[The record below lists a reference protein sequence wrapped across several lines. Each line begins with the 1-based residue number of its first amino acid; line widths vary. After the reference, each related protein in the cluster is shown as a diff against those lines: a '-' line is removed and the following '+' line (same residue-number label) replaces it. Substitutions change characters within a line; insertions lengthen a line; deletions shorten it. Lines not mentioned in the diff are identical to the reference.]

1 MHRLTAALSASGGIL
16 IFASTLAAQSTV
28 TSNPARLFNIS
39 GVLRPADGQPL
50 TPVELVTVA
59 IYADESGGTAL
70 WQDTQTVTTDGA
82 GRYTLLLGATLPE
95 GVPPDLFASGEAR
108 WIGITLLRPGE
119 SEGLRVRLTSVPY
132 ALQASNAEALGG
144 RPASAYLLAPTAS
157 SDSMTR
163 AAAPAAA
170 GAGDAIRD
178 VVTPGTIESTTSR
191 GMARRSST
199 ERSTS

>member
-82 GRYTLLLGATLPE
+82 GRYTLLLGATL
-95 GVPPDLFASGEAR
+95 
-108 WIGITLLRPGE
+108 RPG
-119 SEGLRVRLTSVPY
+119 
-132 ALQASNAEALGG
+132 AA
-144 RPASAYLLAPTAS
+144 
-157 SDSMTR
+157 SDSVS
-163 AAAPAAA
+163 
-170 GAGDAIRD
+170 GS
-178 VVTPGTIESTTSR
+178 ES
-191 GMARRSST
+191 
-199 ERSTS
+199 